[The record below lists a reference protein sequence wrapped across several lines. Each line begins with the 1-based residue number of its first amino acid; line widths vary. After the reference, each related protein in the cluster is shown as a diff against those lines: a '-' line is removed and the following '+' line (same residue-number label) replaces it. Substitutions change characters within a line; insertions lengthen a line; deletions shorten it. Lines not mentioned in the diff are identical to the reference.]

1 FVYDYKIDR
10 PELWISFAKPL
21 TVSTDNSFIS
31 RPKLLFTFLTTSS
44 GHVIISAPTSSAW
57 MTLMTS
63 RQLAHNNF
71 TPFLLCVTSAASFIN
86 GIGST
91 PVSAMRPA
99 NTNTSVG
106 TSSVNELVSVLTI
119 TALHVIISAPTS
131 SAWMTLM
138 TSRQLAHN
146 NFTPFLLCV
155 TSAAS
160 FINGIGS
167 TPVSAM
173 RPANTDTYVGTP
185 SVTALVI
192 SLT

>member
-31 RPKLLFTFLTTSS
+31 RPKLLFTFLTTSA

-71 TPFLLCVTSAASFIN
+71 TPFLLCVTSAASFIY
-86 GIGST
+86 GIGSIS
-91 PVSAMRPA
+91 VSAM
-99 NTNTSVG
+99 
-106 TSSVNELVSVLTI
+106 SS
-119 TALHVIISAPTS
+119 
-131 SAWMTLM
+131 
-138 TSRQLAHN
+138 
-146 NFTPFLLCV
+146 
-155 TSAAS
+155 
-160 FINGIGS
+160 
-167 TPVSAM
+167 
-173 RPANTDTYVGTP
+173 ANTDTYVGTP